1 MFRRYFGAPEQGYYA
16 GMREYDISSPKRFP
30 AVSTYIFSS
39 ISDALSKAYDSA
51 RETVVEAADIV
62 ADKVSDAYDSTLETV
77 SDAADVVSDA
87 YSSTRNVVSETA
99 EKISEVASDAFS
111 ATTETIST
119 AAQTVAYAA
128 SDALDASQE
137 YVSELGDKFTDA
149 DGSTNYWAIAGGAAI
164 GVGAVAAIPFT
175 GGGSLL
181 GAATLMGSLAGG
193 ATVAAAVGAG
203 VAGAVVGVHLGDSTA
218 EREKGYNK
226 GFAEGKAETV
236 VELEKLGDKFER
248 VRNQLKET
256 GQFFNGVIAMHA
268 VAIAAANCDGEISE
282 VEKQSIDMLI
292 FGLASDSIPPAALG
306 KIASLYQ
313 NPPSIRDAFELAKA
327 SDVDLTAF
335 REIINIIMESDGL
348 AHVAKDTFMQAW
360 NELIAA

>member
-1 MFRRYFGAPEQGYYA
+1 
-16 GMREYDISSPKRFP
+16 
-30 AVSTYIFSS
+30 
-39 ISDALSKAYDSA
+39 
-51 RETVVEAADIV
+51 
-62 ADKVSDAYDSTLETV
+62 
-77 SDAADVVSDA
+77 
-87 YSSTRNVVSETA
+87 
-99 EKISEVASDAFS
+99 
-111 ATTETIST
+111 
-119 AAQTVAYAA
+119 
-128 SDALDASQE
+128 
-137 YVSELGDKFTDA
+137 
-149 DGSTNYWAIAGGAAI
+149 
-164 GVGAVAAIPFT
+164 
-175 GGGSLL
+175 
-181 GAATLMGSLAGG
+181 
-193 ATVAAAVGAG
+193 

-226 GFAEGKAETV
+226 GFAEGKAENV
-236 VELEKLGDKFER
+236 VELEKLGEKFER

-292 FGLASDSIPPAALG
+292 FGLASDSIPSAALG

-335 REIINIIMESDGL
+335 REIINIVMESDGL